1 MKYLAVLFFSVFFFA
16 LSAEDVEPVIGD
28 EVVISVQNQFIYPRP
43 AFYASPVQPV
53 DYGTLA
59 TIDDISGEWFN
70 VTTAGGREGWIHRT
84 AVSGALQSSGDVTAS
99 GEVTSDEIMLAGRG
113 FSQEIENAYSS
124 EHPDLDFTKV
134 DYVETMYPVSPE
146 ELLHFLLTGNLIEEE
161 ATR

>member
-1 MKYLAVLFFSVFFFA
+1 MKYLTLLFFSVFFFT
-16 LSAEDVEPVIGD
+16 LSAEEVEPEIGD
-28 EVVISVQNQFIYPRP
+28 EVVIAIQNQHIYPRP

-70 VTTAGGREGWIHRT
+70 VTITDGREGWIHRT
-84 AVSGALQSSGDVTAS
+84 AVSGAIQTSGDVTAS

-113 FSQEIENAYSS
+113 FSQEIENAYAS
-124 EHPDLDFTKV
+124 EHPELDFTEV
-134 DYVETMYPVSPE
+134 DYMETMCPVSPE

-161 ATR
+161 GVR

>member
-1 MKYLAVLFFSVFFFA
+1 MKYLVLLLVSVFFSA
-16 LSAEDVEPVIGD
+16 LSAEDVEPAIGD
-28 EVVISVQNQFIYPRP
+28 EVIISVQNQFIYPRP

-59 TIDDISGEWFN
+59 MIDDISGEWFN
-70 VTTAGGREGWIHRT
+70 VSIAGGLEGWIHST
-84 AVSGALQSSGDVTAS
+84 AVSGAIQSSGDVSAS

-124 EHPDLDFTKV
+124 EHPELDFTKV
-134 DYVETMYPVSPE
+134 DYVEAMCPVSPE

-161 ATR
+161 AVR